1 MLPPQ
6 NTYHL
11 PTFHRLPLLRLET
24 FSQFQY
30 LLSSRSRRKFCKRF
44 NRICKHPRQKLF
56 TKFPFDF
63 PYRLIIDAKD
73 KSNQELVLELMQ
85 FAIKFDL
92 IYRKVTD
99 QSWNKKV
106 ERLDTWQ
113 KSDDVCRKNNVTP
126 HRMQSFSCCWHFNS
140 KHFRRM
146 TARHFKHYFFRWNSH
161 FSASVAQ
168 ERQEADAMFPFS
180 FEVEKGRSQKETFIN
195 WVKEFLV

>member
-11 PTFHRLPLLRLET
+11 PTFHRLPLHRLET

-92 IYRKVTD
+92 INRKVTD

-106 ERLDTWQ
+106 EMTCHGKSQMTFVVRTMSLHIECRAFHVAGILTANISGEWQQDTSNIISSNEIHIFQHQLRKKDKKLMPCFRLVL
-113 KSDDVCRKNNVTP
+113 KSKREEVKRK
-126 HRMQSFSCCWHFNS
+126 
-140 KHFRRM
+140 
-146 TARHFKHYFFRWNSH
+146 
-161 FSASVAQ
+161 
-168 ERQEADAMFPFS
+168 
-180 FEVEKGRSQKETFIN
+180 RS
-195 WVKEFLV
+195 